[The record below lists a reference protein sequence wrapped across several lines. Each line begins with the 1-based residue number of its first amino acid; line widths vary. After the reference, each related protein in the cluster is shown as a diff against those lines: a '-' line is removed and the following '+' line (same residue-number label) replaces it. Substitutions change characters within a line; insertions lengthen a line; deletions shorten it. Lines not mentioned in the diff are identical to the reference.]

1 MFIKEVRKRNGKTP
15 KVYKY
20 LHLVE
25 SVRTEKGPRQELI
38 LNLGSLDI
46 EPSQYKALAQRIEDI
61 ITGQQSF
68 TEVDEKIE
76 KHARNAAEGIFK
88 KRSQK
93 EEEKKE
99 QEAEYEMVNVKSME
113 TEIHRGLGAEY
124 LCDSVWKKL
133 EMDKYLINNGVSKYV
148 LPVIE
153 GLVIGRLIDPGSER
167 YTKEWAENRTA
178 MYEITGEPLR
188 NSLNSYYRAGDTI
201 YSLKDGIEKYL
212 SRKEKDLFS
221 LSEKII
227 LIDLTNTHFEG
238 ECLNNRKAKRGK
250 SKQKRSDCKLVTL
263 GLIIDESGFVKYSE
277 LFEGNQSEP
286 ETLQQ
291 MINSMEGNITSP
303 VEDRTIVIDA
313 GIATKENIN
322 WLKSKDNYHY
332 IVVNRGKAP
341 MEIDYEDMEVIK
353 EDEEKGIK
361 IEVKRYEQEEE
372 VYIVC
377 RSQQKVKKEESMR
390 RRVEKLFIERLEYY
404 KGGLTKP
411 RRTKKY
417 TRVVEMIGRLKEKY
431 PKAGKLYKVEV
442 IPEEKKGKVSRLF
455 AKDIKWE
462 KKELHEKEVTKE
474 GSYILRS
481 DRLDLNNEEI
491 WKIYRMLGKIEEAF
505 KNMKSHLGI
514 RPNFHQKENR
524 VDTHMF
530 ISVLAYHLLN
540 IIEQQMKSKGD
551 RRSWKT
557 IRNVLSTHERVT
569 IEYQSKD
576 EQGNKKQNYIRINSK
591 LEPEHLDIYRKF
603 GLSGVPLPK
612 IKMSN

>member
-1 MFIKEVRKRNGKTP
+1 MFIKEVRKRNGMTP
-15 KVYKY
+15 KIYKY

-38 LNLGSLDI
+38 LNLGNLDI
-46 EPSQYKALAQRIEDI
+46 DPSQYKALAQRIEDI

-68 TEVDEKIE
+68 TKVDERIE
-76 KHARNAAEGIFK
+76 RYARNASERIFK
-88 KRSQK
+88 KESHEQ
-93 EEEKKE
+93 EDKKE

-113 TEIHRGLGAEY
+113 PEILRSLGAEY
-124 LCDSVWKKL
+124 LCDSVWKEL
-133 EMDKYLINNGVSKYV
+133 GMDRFLINNGISRHV

-153 GLVIGRLIDPGSER
+153 GLVVGRLVGPGSER
-167 YTKEWAENRTA
+167 YTKDWAENRSA
-178 MYEITGEPLR
+178 IYEITGEPLR
-188 NSLNSYYRAGDTI
+188 KSLNSYYRAGDTI
-201 YSLKDGIEKYL
+201 YSLQNKIEKYL
-212 SRKEKDLFS
+212 SKKEKDLFS
-221 LSEKII
+221 LSEKIL
-227 LIDLTNTHFEG
+227 LIDLTNTYFEG
-238 ECLNNRKAKRGK
+238 ECLQNRKAKRGR

-263 GLIIDESGFVKYSE
+263 GLIIDELGFVKYSE

-286 ETLQQ
+286 GTLQQ
-291 MINSMEGNITSP
+291 MIKNMEKNITSP
-303 VEDRTIVIDA
+303 VEDRTVVIDA
-313 GIATKENIN
+313 GIATDENIK
-322 WLKSKDNYHY
+322 WLKSKEKYHY
-332 IVVNRGKAP
+332 IVVNRGKAA
-341 MEIDYEDMEVIK
+341 MEINYEDMKVIK

-361 IEVKRYEQEEE
+361 IEVKRYEQDQE

-377 RSQQKVKKEESMR
+377 RSKQKVKKEESMR

-404 KGGLTKP
+404 KDGLTKP

-417 TRVVEMIGRLKEKY
+417 TGVVEMIGRLKEKY
-431 PKAGKLYKVEV
+431 PGAGKLYKVEV

-455 AKDIKWE
+455 TKDIKWE

-481 DRLDLNNEEI
+481 DRLDLNDEEI
-491 WKIYRMLGKIEEAF
+491 WEIYRMLGKIENAF
-505 KNMKSHLGI
+505 KNMKSHLGL

-540 IIEQQMKSKGD
+540 IIEHRMKSKGD
-551 RRSWKT
+551 RRSWET

-603 GLSGVPLPK
+603 GLSGVPLPG